1 MIIWLASYPKSGNT
15 LLRKFLS
22 TYFFSKN
29 GTFNFGLLKNIKQ
42 YPSADLFRQRG
53 IDVNN
58 KHEVAKSHIKVQEF
72 INYDKKIRFL
82 KTHSSF
88 VKMDGFSFS
97 NLDNTAAVINI
108 VRDPRDVVI
117 SYAHHNNQSIEQTVK
132 MINDD
137 YILASNLKDSIP
149 VYMGSWSLN
158 YNSWKVFDEMKKY
171 LLIKY
176 EDLIEDKEKNFTKIL
191 HFLKNVTHLDFEI
204 DNKKIKRTLE
214 EISFEKVKKMEE
226 DKGFHEARFDQNG
239 KKIPFFRKGKSNDWK
254 NTLDI
259 KIKDL
264 IESKCKKEMVELGY
278 L

>member
-1 MIIWLASYPKSGNT
+1 MIVWLASYPKSGNT

-22 TYFFSKN
+22 TYFFSKD
-29 GTFNFGLLKNIKQ
+29 GTFNFELLRNIKQ
-42 YPSADLFRQRG
+42 YPSADLFRKQG

-58 KHEVAKSHIKVQEF
+58 RHEVAKSHIMVQEF
-72 INYDKKIRFL
+72 INNEKGIKFL

-88 VKMDGFSFS
+88 VKMDGFSFT
-97 NLDNTAAVINI
+97 NLENTAAVINI
-108 VRDPRDVVI
+108 VRDPRDIVI
-117 SYAHHNNQSIEQTVK
+117 SFAYHMSQSVEQTAE
-132 MINDD
+132 MIYNDF
-137 YILASNLKDSIP
+137 ILGATLKDTIP
-149 VYMGSWSLN
+149 VYTGSWSFN
-158 YNSWKVFDEMKKY
+158 YNSWKPFDEMKKY
-171 LLIKY
+171 MLIKY

-254 NTLDI
+254 NNLDI

-264 IESKCKKEMVELGY
+264 IESKCKKEMIELGY